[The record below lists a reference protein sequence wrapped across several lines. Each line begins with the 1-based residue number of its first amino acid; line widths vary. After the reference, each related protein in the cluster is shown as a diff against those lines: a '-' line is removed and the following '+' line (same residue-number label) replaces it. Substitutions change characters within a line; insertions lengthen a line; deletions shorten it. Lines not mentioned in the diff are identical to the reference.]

1 MIIGIRRAKEY
12 IQASQ
17 YPKEPAG
24 KNKNRHTNKGY
35 KINTLVMNLL
45 LIFILFR
52 SLTSKLINKS
62 ILQMNANG
70 TGMIRCL
77 CHSFNLSGYMNDI

>member
-1 MIIGIRRAKEY
+1 MTIGIRSAKEY

-24 KNKNRHTNKGY
+24 KNKNRHTNTGY

-45 LIFILFR
+45 PILNVFR
-52 SLTSKLINKS
+52 SLTSKLNNKS
-62 ILQMNANG
+62 I
-70 TGMIRCL
+70 
-77 CHSFNLSGYMNDI
+77 HSK